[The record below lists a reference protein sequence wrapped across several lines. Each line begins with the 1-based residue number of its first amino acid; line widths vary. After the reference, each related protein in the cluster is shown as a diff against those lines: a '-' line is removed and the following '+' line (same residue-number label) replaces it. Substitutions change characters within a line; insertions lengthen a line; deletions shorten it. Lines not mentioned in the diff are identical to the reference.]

1 MTQPVFH
8 ETHHGV
14 LMNIT
19 GQGVFITGP
28 AGIGKSSLA
37 LELLQQGHT
46 LIADD
51 IAEFHLNNKQVT
63 GQCPNLLQNRLH
75 TRELGLINVSEH
87 FGHDAWQPSVTLS
100 YIIALHNSHTDAEV
114 SLSPTQGQKVIC
126 QQTWPVLNLSTHNPA
141 SLSTRILTWLKI
153 NHQPKAESQT
163 FIKQHQQAMAE

>member
-1 MTQPVFH
+1 MTQAVFH

-51 IAEFHLNNKQVT
+51 IAEFHLNGKQVI
-63 GQCPNLLQNRLH
+63 GQCPDLLQNRLH
-75 TRELGLINVSEH
+75 TRELGLINVIEQ
-87 FGHDAWQPSVTLS
+87 FGTDAWQADITLS
-100 YIIALHNSHTDAEV
+100 YIIALHQSHSDAEA
-114 SLSPTQGQKVIC
+114 SLPPTQGQKNLC
-126 QQTWPVLNLSTHNPA
+126 RQTWPVLNLSMHNPA

-153 NHQPKAESQT
+153 NHKTESESQT
-163 FIKQHQQAMAE
+163 FIKQHQQAMAK

>member
-1 MTQPVFH
+1 MIQPVFH

-14 LMNIT
+14 LMDIT

-51 IAEFHLNNKQVT
+51 IAEFHLNNDQVV
-63 GQCPNLLQNRLH
+63 GQCPDLLQNRLH
-75 TRELGLINVSEH
+75 TRELGLINVIEQ
-87 FGHDAWQPSVTLS
+87 FGPHAWQPDIALS
-100 YIIALHNSHTDAEV
+100 YIIALHDGHTDTEV
-114 SLSPTQGQKVIC
+114 SLSPTRGQKTIC
-126 QQTWPVLNLSTHNPA
+126 QQTWPMLNLSTHNPA
-141 SLSTRILTWLKI
+141 SLNTRILTWLKI
-153 NHQPKAESQT
+153 NHQSEVESQT